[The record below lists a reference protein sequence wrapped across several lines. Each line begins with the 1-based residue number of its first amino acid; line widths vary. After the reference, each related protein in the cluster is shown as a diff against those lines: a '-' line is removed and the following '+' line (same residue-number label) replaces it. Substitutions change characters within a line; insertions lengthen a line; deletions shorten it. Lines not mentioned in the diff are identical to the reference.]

1 MTERTRPLAALL
13 LLACIALPAVARE
26 RRTHFRGA
34 FDGKQILRM
43 TLIRDGDRVTGVYLY
58 EAVGEPIRLE
68 GTAQGN
74 DVRLSQVGEE
84 GQRTGQFQGTW
95 RGKVFSG
102 NWAGTDTS
110 VPPLPFSF
118 DADSAPD
125 DGTSGTYEA
134 FTGRL
139 TNRLNVLLL
148 PGQRLRFRLSAYWVP
163 DGTDP
168 SFANTGVV
176 AGTMRMTGDTA
187 VYETEGCRL
196 AFNFSGRNVRVE
208 QAAPGPACGMGQNVN
223 GSGTYRQ
230 TDSEVDIA
238 ALEGF

>member
-1 MTERTRPLAALL
+1 MTDRSRLLAALL
-13 LLACIALPAVARE
+13 LLACVALPAAARE
-26 RRTHFRGA
+26 KRTHFRGA
-34 FDGKQILRM
+34 FDGKQMLRM
-43 TLIRDGDRVTGVYLY
+43 TLIRDGDRITGVYLY

-74 DVRLSQVGEE
+74 DVRLSQVGEGGE
-84 GQRTGQFQGTW
+84 KTGQFQGTW
-95 RGKVFSG
+95 KGKVFSG
-102 NWAGTDTS
+102 NWTGTDTNARA
-110 VPPLPFSF
+110 LPFSF
-118 DADSAPD
+118 DADSSPD
-125 DGTSGTYEA
+125 DGTSGSYEA

-139 TNRLNVLLL
+139 TNKLSVLLL
-148 PGQRLRFRLSAYWVP
+148 PGQRIRFRLSAFWVP

-168 SFANTGVV
+168 SFANTGVI

-196 AFNFSGRNVRVE
+196 AFNFNGRNVRIE
-208 QAAPGPACGMGQNVN
+208 QSAPGPACGMGQNVN
-223 GSGTYRQ
+223 GSGLYRQ